1 MQEKVLVYLKSHFQG
16 IATAILVLIA
26 IFIGYTWGNGNFNDV
41 EQGDIIIEE
50 VVSTSTDTGV
60 PVSAPVTNVPAAPV
74 KKYVVTKKATAESSA
89 STTIVTSDN
98 IAPIPAATTTFPL
111 YFFYGAGAGEVSS
124 PAPVQNND

>member
-26 IFIGYTWGNGNFNDV
+26 IFIGYAWGNGDFNDV
-41 EQGDIIIEE
+41 KDGDIMIEE
-50 VVSTSTDTGV
+50 VVATSTNTGV
-60 PVSAPVTNVPAAPV
+60 PTSTPVSDVPTAPV
-74 KKYVVTKKATAESSA
+74 KKYVVTKKATASSAA

-98 IAPIPAATTTFPL
+98 IAPVPAATTTFPL
-111 YFFYGAGAGEVSS
+111 YFFYGAGASEVSS